1 MHTVSKRKSGQ
12 EAIVHADL
20 TRKGLEFLVRHN
32 PRSPAASYGTE
43 LMQGSIDEDNKPFYT
58 NCAKHY
64 FNPQNQL
71 GLKTLLGQTSALEY
85 AQQLWHQALELFAEE
100 RIRPAYHML
109 GRVIHLLEDMASP
122 AHVLLVDHLLKSFKK
137 ENGQMFDENYL
148 KQLKIRGIDLMQDNR
163 VHVLDQG
170 DPYEEWAARHSL
182 ENVLKFNPP
191 YKVTIVPSFEELFM
205 GMANETAQA
214 QDQRLIQVL
223 KNNYLFNPSG
233 NGSYASQ
240 HASKNI
246 SNQDAGIITY
256 HLIPKLIE
264 RIAGLIALFENPPA
278 SEKPKVSARDE
289 FYQIIGKMRN
299 DFYVRGG
306 LNTGNFR
313 EEGDDLL
320 VRAYQLAQNLPR
332 GQIPEILIF
341 DQKPNLVSTQ
351 DQHHQVLLDWLN
363 KFYQNPRRGYDFGKV
378 ADCKI
383 ALQLRKKSSGDNM
396 GTSYPV
402 HSFSTPLLYEENNQL
417 KYGWLDFRVRNY
429 RGNWEVNLGSNFP
442 GLNTSLK
449 LK

>member
-12 EAIVHADL
+12 EAIVHANL

-32 PRSPAASYGTE
+32 PRSPAASYEAE
-43 LMQGSIDEDNKPFYT
+43 LIQGSIDEDNKPLYT

-64 FNPQNQL
+64 FNPKNRL

-100 RIRPAYHML
+100 RTRPAYHML

-137 ENGQMFDENYL
+137 ENGRMFDENYL
-148 KQLKIRGIDLMQDNR
+148 KQLKSMGIDLMQDSR
-163 VHVLDQG
+163 VMVLDQG

-182 ENVLKFNPP
+182 ENVLKFNSP
-191 YKVTIVPSFEELFM
+191 YRVAIVPSFEELFV

-214 QDQRLIQVL
+214 QDSRLVQVL
-223 KNNYLFNPSG
+223 KNNYNFNPSG
-233 NGSYASQ
+233 NGSYASG

-246 SNQDAGIITY
+246 SNEDAGTLAY
-256 HLIPKLIE
+256 YLVPKLIE
-264 RIAGLIALFENPPA
+264 KVAGLIALFENPPA
-278 SEKPKVSARDE
+278 QARPKVDAKTE
-289 FYQIIGKMRN
+289 FYQIIEKMRR

-306 LNTGNFR
+306 LHTGNFR
-313 EEGDDLL
+313 EQGDNLL
-320 VRAYQLAQNLPR
+320 VRAYQLAQDLPR

-341 DQKPNLVSTQ
+341 DKKPNLVSTS

-363 KFYQNPRRGYDFGKV
+363 RFYQNPRRGYNFGTV
-378 ADCKI
+378 ADCRL
-383 ALQLRKKSSGDNM
+383 ALHIKRNPSSSPSN
-396 GTSYPV
+396 
-402 HSFSTPLLYEENNQL
+402 FSAPTLYEENDQL
-417 KYGWLDFRVRNY
+417 KYCWLDFRVQKY
-429 RGNWEVNLGSNFP
+429 HGNWEVQVALNFP
-442 GLNTSLK
+442 GSNTSLK